1 MQLCPFFA
9 LLCLNFVCFFPNRI
23 VHDITDVAI
32 TVLTFSYLTYL
43 YTLPLA
49 RGYGVLLPSAEACSG
64 PNAYPLA
71 WLP

>member
-9 LLCLNFVCFFPNRI
+9 LLCLNFVCFFHNHI

-49 RGYGVLLPSAEACSG
+49 RG
-64 PNAYPLA
+64 
-71 WLP
+71 